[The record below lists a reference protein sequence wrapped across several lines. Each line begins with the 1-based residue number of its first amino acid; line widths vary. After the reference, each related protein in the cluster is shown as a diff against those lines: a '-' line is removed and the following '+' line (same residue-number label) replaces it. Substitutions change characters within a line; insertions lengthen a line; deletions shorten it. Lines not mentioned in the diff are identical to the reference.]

1 MRFDF
6 RVKFYPEDIDEI
18 LQVKTL
24 KLFFQQVNEIRKS
37 NGGDYSIEK
46 ICILIQSYRLINQ
59 FKSNHAHVIMIKSAN
74 IKLCYITDLKGSEF
88 LKKQPQQYYVL

>member
-1 MRFDF
+1 MKKDGNFMRFDF

-24 KLFFQQVNEIRKS
+24 KLFFQQVSEIRV

-46 ICILIQSYRLINQ
+46 NLYFNPKLQTHKSIQMESCTR
-59 FKSNHAHVIMIKSAN
+59 HH
-74 IKLCYITDLKGSEF
+74 D
-88 LKKQPQQYYVL
+88 KQCKYQTVTLPI